1 MQEISALEENI
12 GSYQQSPVKYLPF
25 PHTGISL
32 LTKNLAHIKVYT
44 YFNIGDAK
52 TLAKLKKKYSKLPK
66 TCSYPLLSTNFLD
79 FFASLVLNFSQVSK
93 TLGYR
98 DKFWT
103 KQVSNYVKIHTV
115 GKTFLI
121 SFHIL
126 LFHEKILSGS

>member
-1 MQEISALEENI
+1 MGRILWQRTWCMHVFSKKITKICFIFWKNAGNKCFRR
-12 GSYQQSPVKYLPF
+12 KYRQLPANSGQIF
-25 PHTGISL
+25 TFSTHRYKL

-103 KQVSNYVKIHTV
+103 K
-115 GKTFLI
+115 
-121 SFHIL
+121 
-126 LFHEKILSGS
+126 